1 MGRVERQKAFFV
13 KRILVDGLDLQLLGD
28 HFLNFG
34 IRVRREAVHPSSQ
47 AVWAH
52 ISSPASA
59 TAIDLPN
66 LNLLLPFEP
75 WKNLEEILK
84 GLSSSTGV
92 QGSLAELPTALDN
105 TLMVPRSG
113 LQHAAVTSYGY
124 KLQCL
129 RIQVRQIARERDK
142 ARLDL
147 EKVEGHCLQ
156 LGRELDEQYVAFEHT
171 QSKLKDFQAEI
182 EAKELLLQQAV
193 SHQAKLEADTQFLQG
208 KEASLQGRLNHV
220 MKENTQLQNKVME
233 MAEKLVASEK
243 LVLEL
248 QKELNCVVKD
258 KLGQVEP
265 HSPEL
270 LNQSECF
277 AEIVLEYERQCQRV
291 KVLWDQNGVLQRE
304 LERLRLQLQE
314 SRAERGPPAGET
326 SLSMEQLQEQLRD
339 LKVQLE
345 TKINYYEEE
354 IELMRKNFERER
366 KDSEESFKAEMRK
379 MEDQKRDLEETV
391 AKYWAVID
399 SLKEQKCVWSLELE
413 ERFEVEQARVGQQH
427 TEDIYHPGQQLDRE
441 GEELRTQRRDRERLS
456 CMWVL
461 EMPQEAQHVNPD
473 VKLTQKAAAVR
484 SVLPSRGSKC
494 HTAHALVVCLGCL
507 GKTGRTSP
515 LSYSASH
522 MGELCQL
529 LEENSLLK
537 SQLGRLQQELRLA
550 KERGSNHD
558 VRNVSKLGR
567 EKVEELA
574 EIAELTASSEKS
586 KGDVSH
592 LNVKMR
598 QLGCEL
604 TECKAS
610 HGAGPG
616 TVQLQSQRLAEA
628 ERLRGAEMAARLEH
642 HQQHAACWM
651 ETELLQQQL
660 RASQEKLLEAKANLS
675 LAQTRH
681 ALQLQQAK
689 AQMNNVVP
697 KKQFERLQT
706 SLREEQCK
714 AQQLQENLHR
724 QAEQTCRQ
732 LVTIQEEHESLLQA
746 AVEQAEGLEHNLR
759 SAEAVLAERAAQLK
773 DAQAQISRNKL
784 LIEDLR
790 EENRGFAMAL
800 QVAELK
806 QKSTEEKNQ
815 LLEEQA
821 SALKQLIGK
830 ITPASLSG

>member
-1 MGRVERQKAFFV
+1 MR
-13 KRILVDGLDLQLLGD
+13 
-28 HFLNFG
+28 
-34 IRVRREAVHPSSQ
+34 
-47 AVWAH
+47 
-52 ISSPASA
+52 
-59 TAIDLPN
+59 
-66 LNLLLPFEP
+66 
-75 WKNLEEILK
+75 
-84 GLSSSTGV
+84 LSSSTGV
-92 QGSLAELPTALDN
+92 QVSLAELPTALDN

-113 LQHAAVTSYGY
+113 LQHAAVASYGY

-147 EKVEGHCLQ
+147 EKVEGRCLQ
-156 LGRELDEQYVAFEHT
+156 LGRELDEQYVALEHT

-220 MKENTQLQNKVME
+220 MKENTQLQNKVTE

-258 KLGQVEP
+258 KLGQMKP

-277 AEIVLEYERQCQRV
+277 AEIVLEYERQCQ
-291 KVLWDQNGVLQRE
+291 VLWDQNGVLQRE
-304 LERLRLQLQE
+304 LERLRLQLRE
-314 SRAERGPPAGET
+314 SRAERGPPAGVCRSPSPLVSTSPCTET
-326 SLSMEQLQEQLRD
+326 SLSVEQLQEQLRD

-345 TKINYYEEE
+345 TKVRGVGGDVLTSWHNCLINYYEEE

-379 MEDQKRDLEETV
+379 MEDHKRDLEETV

-427 TEDIYHPGQQLDRE
+427 TKDIYHPGQQLDRE
-441 GEELRTQRRDRERLS
+441 GEELRAQRRDRERLR
-456 CMWVL
+456 
-461 EMPQEAQHVNPD
+461 
-473 VKLTQKAAAVR
+473 K
-484 SVLPSRGSKC
+484 
-494 HTAHALVVCLGCL
+494 
-507 GKTGRTSP
+507 
-515 LSYSASH
+515 
-522 MGELCQL
+522 
-529 LEENSLLK
+529 
-537 SQLGRLQQELRLA
+537 
-550 KERGSNHD
+550 
-558 VRNVSKLGR
+558 NVSKLGR

-604 TECKAS
+604 TEHKAS
-610 HGAGPG
+610 HGAGRG
-616 TVQLQSQRLAEA
+616 TVQLQGQRLVEA
-628 ERLRGAEMAARLEH
+628 EWLRGAEMAARLEH

-651 ETELLQQQL
+651 ETELLQEQL

-697 KKQFERLQT
+697 KKQFEQLQT

-732 LVTIQEEHESLLQA
+732 LVRIQEEHERLLQA

-759 SAEAVLAERAAQLK
+759 SAEAVLSERAAQLK
-773 DAQAQISRNKL
+773 DAQVNARGAQISRNKL
-784 LIEDLR
+784 LIEDLC

-815 LLEEQA
+815 LLEEQT

>member
-1 MGRVERQKAFFV
+1 
-13 KRILVDGLDLQLLGD
+13 
-28 HFLNFG
+28 
-34 IRVRREAVHPSSQ
+34 
-47 AVWAH
+47 
-52 ISSPASA
+52 
-59 TAIDLPN
+59 
-66 LNLLLPFEP
+66 
-75 WKNLEEILK
+75 
-84 GLSSSTGV
+84 
-92 QGSLAELPTALDN
+92 
-105 TLMVPRSG
+105 MVPRSG
-113 LQHAAVTSYGY
+113 LQHTAVASYGY

-156 LGRELDEQYVAFEHT
+156 LGRELDEQYVALKHT

-182 EAKELLLQQAV
+182 EAKELLLQQAI
-193 SHQAKLEADTQFLQG
+193 SHRAKLEADTQFLQG

-220 MKENTQLQNKVME
+220 MKENTQLQNKVTE

-258 KLGQVEP
+258 K
-265 HSPEL
+265 
-270 LNQSECF
+270 
-277 AEIVLEYERQCQRV
+277 
-291 KVLWDQNGVLQRE
+291 VLWDQNGVLQRE
-304 LERLRLQLQE
+304 LERLRLQLRE
-314 SRAERGPPAGET
+314 SRAERGLPAGVCRSPSPLVSTCPCTET

-345 TKINYYEEE
+345 TKVRGVGGDVLTSWHNLINYYEEE
-354 IELMRKNFERER
+354 IELMRKNFEKER
-366 KDSEESFKAEMRK
+366 KDSEESFKAEMHK

-399 SLKEQKCVWSLELE
+399 SLKEQKCVWSLDLE

-441 GEELRTQRRDRERLS
+441 GEELRMQRRDRERL
-456 CMWVL
+456 
-461 EMPQEAQHVNPD
+461 
-473 VKLTQKAAAVR
+473 R
-484 SVLPSRGSKC
+484 
-494 HTAHALVVCLGCL
+494 
-507 GKTGRTSP
+507 
-515 LSYSASH
+515 
-522 MGELCQL
+522 GELCQL

-558 VRNVSKLGR
+558 VKNVSKLGR
-567 EKVEELA
+567 ENVEELA
-574 EIAELTASSEKS
+574 EIELTASSEKS

-592 LNVKMR
+592 LNVKMH

-604 TECKAS
+604 AERKAS

-628 ERLRGAEMAARLEH
+628 EQLRGAEMAARLQH

-697 KKQFERLQT
+697 KKQFEQLQT

-732 LVTIQEEHESLLQA
+732 LVRIQEEHERLLQA

-815 LLEEQA
+815 LLEEQT

-830 ITPASLSG
+830 ITPASLTPLGL

>member
-1 MGRVERQKAFFV
+1 MR
-13 KRILVDGLDLQLLGD
+13 
-28 HFLNFG
+28 
-34 IRVRREAVHPSSQ
+34 
-47 AVWAH
+47 
-52 ISSPASA
+52 
-59 TAIDLPN
+59 
-66 LNLLLPFEP
+66 
-75 WKNLEEILK
+75 
-84 GLSSSTGV
+84 LSSSTGV
-92 QGSLAELPTALDN
+92 QVSLAELPTALDN

-113 LQHAAVTSYGY
+113 LQHAAVASYGY

-147 EKVEGHCLQ
+147 EKVEGRCLQ
-156 LGRELDEQYVAFEHT
+156 LGRELDEQYVALEHT

-220 MKENTQLQNKVME
+220 MKENTQLQNKVTE

-258 KLGQVEP
+258 KLGQMKP

-277 AEIVLEYERQCQRV
+277 AEIVLEYERQCQ
-291 KVLWDQNGVLQRE
+291 
-304 LERLRLQLQE
+304 
-314 SRAERGPPAGET
+314 
-326 SLSMEQLQEQLRD
+326 
-339 LKVQLE
+339 
-345 TKINYYEEE
+345 INYYEEE

-379 MEDQKRDLEETV
+379 MEDHKRDLEETV

-427 TEDIYHPGQQLDRE
+427 TKDIYHPGQQLDRE
-441 GEELRTQRRDRERLS
+441 GEELRAQRRDRERL
-456 CMWVL
+456 
-461 EMPQEAQHVNPD
+461 
-473 VKLTQKAAAVR
+473 R
-484 SVLPSRGSKC
+484 
-494 HTAHALVVCLGCL
+494 
-507 GKTGRTSP
+507 
-515 LSYSASH
+515 
-522 MGELCQL
+522 GELCQL

-537 SQLGRLQQELRLA
+537 SQLGRLQEELRLA
-550 KERGSNHD
+550 NERGSNHD
-558 VRNVSKLGR
+558 VKNVSKLGR

-604 TECKAS
+604 TEHKAS
-610 HGAGPG
+610 HGAGRG
-616 TVQLQSQRLAEA
+616 TVQLQGQRLVEA
-628 ERLRGAEMAARLEH
+628 EWLRGAEMAARLEH

-651 ETELLQQQL
+651 ETELLQEQL

-697 KKQFERLQT
+697 KKQFEQLQT

-732 LVTIQEEHESLLQA
+732 LVRIQEEHERLLQA

-759 SAEAVLAERAAQLK
+759 SAEAVLSERAAQLK
-773 DAQAQISRNKL
+773 DAQVNARGAQISRNKL
-784 LIEDLR
+784 LIEDLC

-815 LLEEQA
+815 LLEEQT

>member
-1 MGRVERQKAFFV
+1 MR
-13 KRILVDGLDLQLLGD
+13 
-28 HFLNFG
+28 
-34 IRVRREAVHPSSQ
+34 
-47 AVWAH
+47 
-52 ISSPASA
+52 
-59 TAIDLPN
+59 
-66 LNLLLPFEP
+66 
-75 WKNLEEILK
+75 
-84 GLSSSTGV
+84 LSSSTGV
-92 QGSLAELPTALDN
+92 QVSLAELPTALDN

-113 LQHAAVTSYGY
+113 LQHAAVASYGY

-147 EKVEGHCLQ
+147 EKVEGRCLQ
-156 LGRELDEQYVAFEHT
+156 LGRELDEQYVALEHT

-220 MKENTQLQNKVME
+220 MKENTQLQNKVTE

-258 KLGQVEP
+258 K
-265 HSPEL
+265 
-270 LNQSECF
+270 
-277 AEIVLEYERQCQRV
+277 
-291 KVLWDQNGVLQRE
+291 VLWDQNGVLQRE
-304 LERLRLQLQE
+304 LERLRLQLRE
-314 SRAERGPPAGET
+314 SRAERGPPAGVCRSPSPLVSTSPCTET
-326 SLSMEQLQEQLRD
+326 SLSVEQLQEQLRD

-345 TKINYYEEE
+345 TKVRGVGGDVLTSWHNCLINYYEEE

-379 MEDQKRDLEETV
+379 MEDHKRDLEETV

-427 TEDIYHPGQQLDRE
+427 TKDIYHPGQQLDRE
-441 GEELRTQRRDRERLS
+441 GEELRAQRRDRERL
-456 CMWVL
+456 
-461 EMPQEAQHVNPD
+461 
-473 VKLTQKAAAVR
+473 R
-484 SVLPSRGSKC
+484 
-494 HTAHALVVCLGCL
+494 
-507 GKTGRTSP
+507 
-515 LSYSASH
+515 
-522 MGELCQL
+522 GELCQL

-537 SQLGRLQQELRLA
+537 SQLGRLQEELRLA
-550 KERGSNHD
+550 NERGSNHD
-558 VRNVSKLGR
+558 VKNVSKLGR

-604 TECKAS
+604 TEHKAS
-610 HGAGPG
+610 HGAGRG
-616 TVQLQSQRLAEA
+616 TVQLQGQRLVEA
-628 ERLRGAEMAARLEH
+628 EWLRGAEMAARLEH

-651 ETELLQQQL
+651 ETELLQEQL

-697 KKQFERLQT
+697 KKQFEQLQT

-732 LVTIQEEHESLLQA
+732 LVRIQEEHERLLQA

-759 SAEAVLAERAAQLK
+759 SAEAVLSERAAQLK
-773 DAQAQISRNKL
+773 DAQVNARGAQISRNKL
-784 LIEDLR
+784 LIEDLC

-815 LLEEQA
+815 LLEEQT